1 MRTIKELIRQN
12 KKVHIYLKDK
22 AIRYRF
28 MSDAEREGIT
38 YGDGVLPT
46 EREVEDIMSL
56 HPDGTICFL
65 GFAGRIYA
73 HYNKHNII
81 RIDYEKYIDNERVY
95 VIDPTNHKQGRFE
108 N

>member
-1 MRTIKELIRQN
+1 MRTIKNLINQN
-12 KKVHIYLKDK
+12 KKVYIYLKDK
-22 AIRYRF
+22 VIMYRF

-73 HYNKHNII
+73 HCNKRNII

-95 VIDPTNHKQGRFE
+95 VINTMNHKQGRVE